1 MSKTVDVADAPR
13 DADRSNQL
21 KQAAQVLEDGGVI
34 VAPTETVYGLM
45 TLWDNEAGRKRI
57 YELKQRAQHKPL
69 QMLAYDLDMILAA
82 GVKETPKLRAIADA
96 FWPGPLTVVCPTN
109 DGESVGARIPAESF
123 TRALLNELG
132 KPMAASSANRSG
144 QPTPATAIEAS
155 ETLTGTP
162 DLVIEGPL
170 QLVGQPSTILSL
182 LEYDPEILR
191 QGTILRGQIIDAL
204 RKHGL
209 RR

>member
-1 MSKTVDVADAPR
+1 MSKNMNVADAAT
-13 DADRSNQL
+13 DADRSHQL
-21 KQAAQVLEDGGVI
+21 KQAAQVLEAGGVI
-34 VAPTETVYGLM
+34 VAPTETVYGLI

-57 YELKQRAQHKPL
+57 YELKQREQNKPL
-69 QMLAYDLDMILAA
+69 QMLAYNLDMVIAA
-82 GVKETPKLRAIADA
+82 GVKGTPKLRAVAGA
-96 FWPGPLTVVCPTN
+96 FWPGPLTVVCRTT
-109 DGESVGARIPAESF
+109 DGDPVGARVPAESF
-123 TRALLNELG
+123 TRALLKELG
-132 KPMAASSANRSG
+132 KPVAASSANRSG
-144 QPTPATAIEAS
+144 QPTPATAVEAT
-155 ETLTGTP
+155 ETLSGTP

-170 QLVGQPSTILSL
+170 PLTGQASTVLSL